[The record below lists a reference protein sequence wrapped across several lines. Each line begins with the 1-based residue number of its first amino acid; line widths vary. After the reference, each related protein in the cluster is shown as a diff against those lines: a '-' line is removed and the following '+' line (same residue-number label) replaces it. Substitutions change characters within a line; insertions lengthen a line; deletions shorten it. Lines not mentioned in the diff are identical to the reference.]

1 MRYVAPTRAAIDPV
15 VFTYAPLSNWS
26 EYARWLD
33 GPQWPSIDDLNAR
46 WPQHAGERFIAQT
59 REVLEDGLHY
69 EERIATQALIATR
82 EANWHDLF
90 NAMVWLRYPALKRA
104 LNQQQMAEIAR
115 VGRRERSR
123 PQCAQTHFDEA
134 GVIVLVKDP
143 QLLELWNRHD
153 WYGLFWR
160 HRTAW
165 LDGSIAVEVFGH
177 ALLEHAL
184 TPGKLLVG
192 KALAV
197 CVEEDF
203 TDCAAAVARCAQAIA
218 QGRLLRD
225 PQELRPLPLSGIPGW
240 DPAGAEEAFH
250 REAACYQPLREGR
263 SYPAPFESA
272 THSTVQKPGA

>member
-1 MRYVAPTRAAIDPV
+1 MRYVAPTRAAIDPI
-15 VFTYAPLSNWS
+15 VFTHAPLSHWN
-26 EYARWLD
+26 EYAPWLE
-33 GPQWPSIDDLNAR
+33 GLQWPSIDELNAR
-46 WPQHAGERFIAQT
+46 WLQHAGERFIAQT

-82 EANWHDLF
+82 QANWHDLF

-104 LNQQQMAEIAR
+104 LNQQQVMEIAR

-134 GVIVLVKDP
+134 GVIVLVRD
-143 QLLELWNRHD
+143 QRLLELWDRHD

-197 CVEEDF
+197 WVEDSADRS
-203 TDCAAAVARCAQAIA
+203 TAVARCADAIGQA
-218 QGRLLRD
+218 RLLRD
-225 PQELRPLPLSGIPGW
+225 PLELRPLPLSGIPGW
-240 DPAGAEEAFH
+240 DPANEEEAFH
-250 REAACYQPLREGR
+250 REAPCYQPLREGR
-263 SYPAPFESA
+263 RYPAPLPLAVS
-272 THSTVQKPGA
+272 HLQ